1 MAGIDIPKS
10 IDGKPFLG
18 KKLKKSELEKRNS
31 AFGYADRFDEKYDL
45 VRSLRKGKYKYM
57 RNYQPF
63 NVDGL
68 YNFYRYEML
77 AYKEWYTLFQDGKLN
92 DIQSQFFKPK
102 SPESLYNIE
111 EDPHET
117 KNLANDIAYNDV
129 LIAMREELNNHLMS
143 INDLSFLPEPYFL
156 KKGIDDVVE
165 YSAQNKALIKK
176 LIETSNLQLKDYDAV
191 SSQIKKALEHDNP
204 WVRYW
209 GLIVCSSFG
218 SKAMENKEKINVIF
232 EDDSEN
238 LVRIR
243 AAEFMLLN
251 DIELSDSKIN
261 SLLKRSNFEAEANL
275 MLNTLANI
283 KTINPKYKLNLNKN
297 VFPENW
303 IPPIREENALVNRRM
318 NYLTENE

>member
-1 MAGIDIPKS
+1 
-10 IDGKPFLG
+10 
-18 KKLKKSELEKRNS
+18 
-31 AFGYADRFDEKYDL
+31 
-45 VRSLRKGKYKYM
+45 
-57 RNYQPF
+57 
-63 NVDGL
+63 
-68 YNFYRYEML
+68 ML

-117 KNLANDIAYNDV
+117 KNLANDIAYNDI
-129 LIAMREELNNHLMS
+129 LITMREDLNNHLMS

-156 KKGIDDVVE
+156 KNGIDDVVE
-165 YSAQNKALIKK
+165 YSAQNKTLIKK
-176 LIETSNLQLKDYDAV
+176 LIETSNLQLKDYDEV
-191 SSQIKKALEHDNP
+191 SSQIKNSLNDDNP

-218 SKAMENKEKINVIF
+218 SKAMENKDKINVIF
-232 EDDSEN
+232 ENDSEN
-238 LVRIR
+238 LVRMR